1 MTFKTSV
8 AIHIDPETDAGY
20 IRLRE
25 TDIAETVELTD
36 LVLLDLDEFKVA
48 AGIEVLS
55 LAANIPFARLHR
67 EFHVPSATVELVR
80 QIQPTLGT
88 FLQNVTTGGDSTRVD
103 AGAAPHGRRRA
114 LSPA

>member
-8 AIHIDPETDAGY
+8 AIHIDHETDTGY

-25 TDIAETVELTD
+25 TDVAETVELTD

-48 AGIEVLS
+48 VGIEVLS
-55 LAANIPFARLHR
+55 LAAQIPFTRLHR
-67 EFHVPSATVELVR
+67 EFHVPSSTVDLVR

-103 AGAAPHGRRRA
+103 ASTAQHGGRRA
-114 LSPA
+114 LTTA